1 MILYRFFGIIRKRER
16 GDNGMLS
23 IKEASEFLGVSIDTL
38 RRWERTGKIT
48 SLRTEGGHR
57 RYEKKELIK
66 FKKDDSLEHRIT
78 IAYCRVS
85 SSDQKEDLQRQIENV
100 SQYCIANG
108 YQFQVI
114 SDLGS
119 GLNYNKKGL
128 RELMELICSNQ
139 IERIVVN
146 YKDRLIRFG
155 FELIEQLCSIYN
167 VRIEVINLTE
177 DKTYEE
183 ELVEDVLS
191 VITVFSAKLYGSRS
205 HKSKKIIATNQ
216 ALLREQ
222 ETKGE
227 AT

>member
-1 MILYRFFGIIRKRER
+1 
-16 GDNGMLS
+16 MLS
-23 IKEASEFLGVSIDTL
+23 IKEASDFLGISIDTL
-38 RRWERTGKIT
+38 RRWERMGKIT
-48 SLRTEGGHR
+48 SMRTQGGHR
-57 RYEKKELIK
+57 RYDKKELIK
-66 FKKDDSLEHRIT
+66 FKMGDSSENRIT

-85 SSDQKEDLQRQIENV
+85 ASDQKEDLQRQIENV
-100 SQYCIANG
+100 SEYCIANG
-108 YQFQVI
+108 YQFRVI

-119 GLNYNKKGL
+119 GLNYKKKGL
-128 RELMELICSNQ
+128 QELIELICSNS

-167 VRIEVINLTE
+167 VKIEVINLTE

-191 VITVFSAKLYGSRS
+191 VITVFSAKLYGARS
-205 HKSKKIIATNQ
+205 HKSKKMIATNQ
-216 ALLREQ
+216 ALLQE

-227 AT
+227 EA

>member
-1 MILYRFFGIIRKRER
+1 
-16 GDNGMLS
+16 MLS
-23 IKEASEFLGVSIDTL
+23 IKEASEFLGVSMDTL

-48 SLRTEGGHR
+48 SFRTEGGHR
-57 RYEKKELIK
+57 RYEKKDLIK
-66 FKKDDSLEHRIT
+66 FKKDDSVEPRIT

-85 SSDQKEDLQRQIENV
+85 SSDQKEDLQRQIQNV

-146 YKDRLIRFG
+146 DKDRLIRFG
-155 FELIEQLCSIYN
+155 FELIEQLCSIYH

-191 VITVFSAKLYGSRS
+191 VITVFSAKLYGARS
-205 HKSKKIIATNQ
+205 HKSKKIIVTNQ

-222 ETKGE
+222 EVKGTEINFVYKHTKYKIFQKK
-227 AT
+227 

>member
-1 MILYRFFGIIRKRER
+1 
-16 GDNGMLS
+16 MLS
-23 IKEASEFLGVSIDTL
+23 IKEASEFLGVSMDTL

-48 SLRTEGGHR
+48 SFRTEGGHR
-57 RYEKKELIK
+57 RYEKKDLIK
-66 FKKDDSLEHRIT
+66 FKKDDSVEPRIT

-85 SSDQKEDLQRQIENV
+85 SSDQKEDLQRQIQNV

-155 FELIEQLCSIYN
+155 FELIEQLCSIYH

-191 VITVFSAKLYGSRS
+191 VITVFSVKLYGARS

-222 ETKGE
+222 EVKGE
-227 AT
+227 TT

>member
-1 MILYRFFGIIRKRER
+1 
-16 GDNGMLS
+16 MLS
-23 IKEASEFLGVSIDTL
+23 IKEAAEFLGISIDTL
-38 RRWERTGKIT
+38 RRWERVGKIT
-48 SLRTEGGHR
+48 SMRTQGGHR
-57 RYEKKELIK
+57 RYDKKELIK
-66 FKKDDSLEHRIT
+66 FKMGDNSENRIT

-108 YQFQVI
+108 YQFRVI

-119 GLNYNKKGL
+119 GLNYKKKGL
-128 RELMELICSNQ
+128 QELIELICSNS

-155 FELIEQLCSIYN
+155 FELMEQLCSIYN
-167 VRIEVINLTE
+167 VKIEIINLTE
-177 DKTYEE
+177 DKSYEE

-191 VITVFSAKLYGSRS
+191 VITVFSAKLYGARS
-205 HKSKKIIATNQ
+205 HKSKKMIATNE
-216 ALLREQ
+216 ALLKE

-227 AT
+227 QA

>member
-1 MILYRFFGIIRKRER
+1 
-16 GDNGMLS
+16 MLS
-23 IKEASEFLGVSIDTL
+23 IKEASEFLGVSMDTL

-48 SLRTEGGHR
+48 SFRTEGGHR
-57 RYEKKELIK
+57 RYEKKDLIK
-66 FKKDDSLEHRIT
+66 FKKDDSVEPRIT

-85 SSDQKEDLQRQIENV
+85 SSDQKEDLQRQIQNV

-155 FELIEQLCSIYN
+155 FELIEQLCSIYH

-191 VITVFSAKLYGSRS
+191 IITVFSAKLYGARS

-222 ETKGE
+222 EVKGE
-227 AT
+227 TT

>member
-1 MILYRFFGIIRKRER
+1 MQYNKER
-16 GDNGMLS
+16 GGDSMLS
-23 IKEASEFLGVSIDTL
+23 IKEASEFLGVSMDTL

-48 SLRTEGGHR
+48 SFRTEGGHR
-57 RYEKKELIK
+57 RYEKKDLIK
-66 FKKDDSLEHRIT
+66 FKKDDSVEPRIT

-85 SSDQKEDLQRQIENV
+85 SSDQKEDLQRQIQNV

-155 FELIEQLCSIYN
+155 FELIEQLCSIYH

-191 VITVFSAKLYGSRS
+191 VITVFSAKLYGARS

-222 ETKGE
+222 EVKGE
-227 AT
+227 TT

>member
-1 MILYRFFGIIRKRER
+1 
-16 GDNGMLS
+16 MLS
-23 IKEASEFLGVSIDTL
+23 IKEASEFLGVSMDTL

-48 SLRTEGGHR
+48 SFRTEGGHR
-57 RYEKKELIK
+57 RYEKKDLIK
-66 FKKDDSLEHRIT
+66 FKKDDSVEPRIT

-85 SSDQKEDLQRQIENV
+85 SSDQKEDLQRQIQNV

-155 FELIEQLCSIYN
+155 FELIEQLCSIYH

-191 VITVFSAKLYGSRS
+191 VITVFTAKLYGARS

-222 ETKGE
+222 EVKGE
-227 AT
+227 TT

>member
-1 MILYRFFGIIRKRER
+1 
-16 GDNGMLS
+16 MLS

-128 RELMELICSNQ
+128 RELIELICSNQ

-205 HKSKKIIATNQ
+205 HKSKKIIAINQ

>member
-1 MILYRFFGIIRKRER
+1 
-16 GDNGMLS
+16 MLS
-23 IKEASEFLGVSIDTL
+23 IKEASEFLGVSMDTL

-48 SLRTEGGHR
+48 SFRTEGGHR
-57 RYEKKELIK
+57 RYEKKDLIK
-66 FKKDDSLEHRIT
+66 FKKDDSVEPRIT

-85 SSDQKEDLQRQIENV
+85 SSDQKEDLQRQIQNV

-128 RELMELICSNQ
+128 RELIELICSNQ

-155 FELIEQLCSIYN
+155 FELIEQLCSIYH

-191 VITVFSAKLYGSRS
+191 VITVFSAKLYGARS

-222 ETKGE
+222 EVKGE
-227 AT
+227 TT

>member
-1 MILYRFFGIIRKRER
+1 
-16 GDNGMLS
+16 MLS
-23 IKEASEFLGVSIDTL
+23 IKEASEFLGVSMDTL

-48 SLRTEGGHR
+48 SFRTEGGHR
-57 RYEKKELIK
+57 RYEKKDLIK
-66 FKKDDSLEHRIT
+66 FKKDDSVEPRIT

-85 SSDQKEDLQRQIENV
+85 SSDQKEDLQGQIQNV

-155 FELIEQLCSIYN
+155 FELIEQLCSIYH

-191 VITVFSAKLYGSRS
+191 VITVFSAKLYGARS

-222 ETKGE
+222 EVKGE
-227 AT
+227 TT

>member
-1 MILYRFFGIIRKRER
+1 
-16 GDNGMLS
+16 MLS
-23 IKEASEFLGVSIDTL
+23 IKEASEFLGISIDTL
-38 RRWERTGKIT
+38 RRWERVGKIT
-48 SLRTEGGHR
+48 SMRTQGGHR
-57 RYEKKELIK
+57 RYDKKELIK
-66 FKKDDSLEHRIT
+66 FKMGDNSENRIT

-108 YQFQVI
+108 YQFRVI

-119 GLNYNKKGL
+119 GLNYKKKGL
-128 RELMELICSNQ
+128 QELIELICSNS

-155 FELIEQLCSIYN
+155 FELMEQLCSIYN
-167 VRIEVINLTE
+167 VKIEIINLTE
-177 DKTYEE
+177 DKSYEE

-191 VITVFSAKLYGSRS
+191 VITVFSEKLYGARS
-205 HKSKKIIATNQ
+205 HKSKNIIATNE
-216 ALLREQ
+216 ALLKE

-227 AT
+227 QA

>member
-1 MILYRFFGIIRKRER
+1 
-16 GDNGMLS
+16 MLS

-48 SLRTEGGHR
+48 SLRTKGGHR

-128 RELMELICSNQ
+128 RELIELICSNQ

-146 YKDRLIRFG
+146 DKDRLIRFG

-205 HKSKKIIATNQ
+205 HKSKKIIAINQ

-227 AT
+227 AI

>member
-1 MILYRFFGIIRKRER
+1 
-16 GDNGMLS
+16 MLS
-23 IKEASEFLGVSIDTL
+23 IKEASEFLGVSMDTL

-48 SLRTEGGHR
+48 SFRTEGGHR
-57 RYEKKELIK
+57 RYEKKDLIK
-66 FKKDDSLEHRIT
+66 FKKDDSVEPRIT

-85 SSDQKEDLQRQIENV
+85 SSDQKEDLQRQIQNV

-155 FELIEQLCSIYN
+155 FELIEQLCSIYH

-191 VITVFSAKLYGSRS
+191 VITVFSAKLYGARS

-216 ALLREQ
+216 ALFREQ
-222 ETKGE
+222 EVKGE
-227 AT
+227 TT

>member
-1 MILYRFFGIIRKRER
+1 
-16 GDNGMLS
+16 MLS

-128 RELMELICSNQ
+128 RELIELICSNQ

-155 FELIEQLCSIYN
+155 FELIEQLCGIYN

-191 VITVFSAKLYGSRS
+191 VITVFSAKLYGSKS

>member
-1 MILYRFFGIIRKRER
+1 
-16 GDNGMLS
+16 MLS

-128 RELMELICSNQ
+128 RELIEWICSNQ

-205 HKSKKIIATNQ
+205 HKSKKIIAINQ

>member
-1 MILYRFFGIIRKRER
+1 
-16 GDNGMLS
+16 MLS

-38 RRWERTGKIT
+38 RRWERAGKIT
-48 SLRTEGGHR
+48 AFRTEGGHR
-57 RYEKKELIK
+57 RYEKKDLIK
-66 FKKDDSLEHRIT
+66 FKKDDSVEPRIT

-85 SSDQKEDLQRQIENV
+85 SSDQKEDLQRQIQTV

-128 RELMELICSNQ
+128 RELMELICSNR

-155 FELIEQLCSIYN
+155 FELIEQLCSIYH
-167 VRIEVINLTE
+167 VTIEVINLTE

-191 VITVFSAKLYGSRS
+191 VITVFSAKLYGARS

-222 ETKGE
+222 EAKGE
-227 AT
+227 TT

>member
-1 MILYRFFGIIRKRER
+1 
-16 GDNGMLS
+16 MLS

-38 RRWERTGKIT
+38 RRWERIGKIT

-128 RELMELICSNQ
+128 RELIELICSNQ

-205 HKSKKIIATNQ
+205 HKSKKIIAINQ

>member
-1 MILYRFFGIIRKRER
+1 
-16 GDNGMLS
+16 MLS
-23 IKEASEFLGVSIDTL
+23 IKEAAEFLGISIDTL
-38 RRWERTGKIT
+38 RRWERVGKIT
-48 SLRTEGGHR
+48 SMRTQGGHR
-57 RYEKKELIK
+57 RYDKKELIK
-66 FKKDDSLEHRIT
+66 FKMGDNSENRIT

-108 YQFQVI
+108 YQFRVI

-119 GLNYNKKGL
+119 GLNYKKKGL
-128 RELMELICSNQ
+128 QELIELICSNS

-155 FELIEQLCSIYN
+155 FELMEQLCSIYN
-167 VRIEVINLTE
+167 VKIEIINLTE
-177 DKTYEE
+177 DKSYEE

-191 VITVFSAKLYGSRS
+191 VITVFSAKLYGARS
-205 HKSKKIIATNQ
+205 YKSKKMIATNE
-216 ALLREQ
+216 ALLKE

-227 AT
+227 QA

>member
-1 MILYRFFGIIRKRER
+1 
-16 GDNGMLS
+16 MLS

-128 RELMELICSNQ
+128 RELIELICSNQ

-146 YKDRLIRFG
+146 DKDRLIRIG